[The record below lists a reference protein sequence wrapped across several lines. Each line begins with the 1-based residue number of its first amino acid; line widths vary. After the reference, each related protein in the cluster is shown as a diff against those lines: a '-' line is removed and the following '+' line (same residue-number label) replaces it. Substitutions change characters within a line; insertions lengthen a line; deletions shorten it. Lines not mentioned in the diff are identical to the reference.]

1 MRIVFM
7 GTPDFA
13 VPSLQA
19 LLDNGHDVCGVFTQP
34 DKPKGRGHKLCF
46 TPIKELAIKSN
57 IIVFQPPTLK
67 SDDVFRQIELLN
79 PDLIV
84 VVAYGKILPKAILD
98 FPKNKCINV
107 HASLLPKYRGAG
119 PIQWSVLNG
128 EKKTG
133 VSTMFMAQGI
143 DTGDIL
149 LQSETLIGENET
161 ASELQSRL
169 SVLGADLLIKT
180 IKSLEKEELKPIAQ
194 NDSESSYAP
203 ILTKELCELDY
214 NLTAQELHNK
224 IRGLNEWPCA
234 TTTFM
239 GSRLKIY
246 KSEIVDISTDEK
258 PGMLICN
265 KTFVVACGKNTAIR
279 FTLIQPEGSKRM
291 TSQDYLRGKRPLI
304 NEMCGLK

>member
-1 MRIVFM
+1 EDSINLV
-7 GTPDFA
+7 
-13 VPSLQA
+13 
-19 LLDNGHDVCGVFTQP
+19 
-34 DKPKGRGHKLCF
+34 
-46 TPIKELAIKSN
+46 KEI
-57 IIVFQPPTLK
+57 
-67 SDDVFRQIELLN
+67 N
-79 PDLIV
+79 PDIII
-84 VVAYGKILPKAILD
+84 VVAYGKILPKAILEI
-98 FPKNKCINV
+98 PKFGCINV

-169 SVLGADLLIKT
+169 SVLGAELLIKT

-239 GSRLKIY
+239 GNRLKIY
-246 KSEIVDISTDEK
+246 KSEIVDISTNEK